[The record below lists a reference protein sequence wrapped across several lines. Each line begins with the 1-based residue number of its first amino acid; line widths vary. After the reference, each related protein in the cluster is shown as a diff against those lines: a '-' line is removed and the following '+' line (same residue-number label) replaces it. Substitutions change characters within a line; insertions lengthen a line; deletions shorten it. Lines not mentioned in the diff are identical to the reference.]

1 MCNFE
6 EHRCDFFRFITSYAT
21 CNSSLYFYYMCAF
34 LQEGRLKGL
43 KIIHNLF
50 SQLFLV
56 GVIEVTLHL
65 QIHYKMSNN
74 KLQVV
79 LLDEAIEFI

>member
-1 MCNFE
+1 MLRKKNK
-6 EHRCDFFRFITSYAT
+6 HA
-21 CNSSLYFYYMCAF
+21 CNSSLYFYYMRAF

-56 GVIEVTLHL
+56 GVIEVT
-65 QIHYKMSNN
+65 
-74 KLQVV
+74 
-79 LLDEAIEFI
+79 

>member
-1 MCNFE
+1 MCNFD

-21 CNSSLYFYYMCAF
+21 CDSSLYFYYMCAF

-56 GVIEVTLHL
+56 GVIEVTE
-65 QIHYKMSNN
+65 HYIASHALMGN
-74 KLQVV
+74 L
-79 LLDEAIEFI
+79 

>member
-1 MCNFE
+1 MRDSNCNLYLLE
-6 EHRCDFFRFITSYAT
+6 LPNNCVNITQKKNKHA
-21 CNSSLYFYYMCAF
+21 CNSSLYFYYMRAF

-56 GVIEVTLHL
+56 GIIEVTE
-65 QIHYKMSNN
+65 HYIASHALMGN
-74 KLQVV
+74 L
-79 LLDEAIEFI
+79 